1 MPAPVRREDRAV
13 VAPLAFLHGAVHA
26 NLLAVPVF
34 LNVAW
39 RVEFQADDVTIGL
52 LAATLFA
59 CFGISSVPF
68 GFLADLRAPAKLLVV
83 CVLGIAISLAA
94 MAVSPTLPWL
104 RRAADSR
111 VA

>member
-13 VAPLAFLHGAVHA
+13 VAPLAFLHGTVHA

-39 RVEFQADDVTIGL
+39 RLEFQADDVTIGL

-68 GFLADLRAPAKLLVV
+68 GTVTSCSSMVSVTVVEGGAFASVDMSLR
-83 CVLGIAISLAA
+83 S
-94 MAVSPTLPWL
+94 S
-104 RRAADSR
+104 D
-111 VA
+111 